1 MISGEDMQELFI
13 YRLNTGSC
21 NGCDIEVVGA
31 LAERFRL
38 GNAGV
43 KVVGEPEN
51 ANVLIVTG
59 VVTSKMKEH
68 LKQVYEKIKPPKIV
82 VAAGSCALSSGVF
95 QGSYNIPNLV
105 DEVIPVNGYVPG
117 CPPSP
122 HAIAGAI
129 ADIARAK
136 LPDWHVPEDL
146 RGVPEVDDE
155 KCVGCA
161 ACVEACPAGAIDIVD
176 ESDKR
181 TVRFSHAKCIFCARC
196 EEVCPEDAIKMATRY
211 NIAAKDKG
219 EMMDEAK
226 LELAKCTNCGALFVP
241 SKQLQ
246 KISERIL
253 EDIGKYRE
261 FRGAIEKSMGICQN
275 CRTLLENIK
284 TAKSLLFSLND
295 AVREY

>member
-1 MISGEDMQELFI
+1 MQELAI

-38 GNAGV
+38 GDAGARA
-43 KVVGEPEN
+43 VGEPEN
-51 ANVLIVTG
+51 ANVLLVTG

-68 LKQVYEKIKPPKIV
+68 LKHVYEKIKPPKIV

-95 QGSYNIPNLV
+95 EGSYNIPNLV
-105 DEVIPVNGYVPG
+105 DEVISVNAYVPG

-122 HAIAGAI
+122 HAIVGAI
-129 ADIARAK
+129 ADVTRAK
-136 LPDWHVPEDL
+136 LPSWRPPEDF

-161 ACVEACPAGAIDIVD
+161 ACVEMCPAGAIDIVD
-176 ESDKR
+176 EGSER
-181 TVRFSHAKCIFCARC
+181 TVRFSHAKCIFCALC
-196 EEVCPEDAIKMATRY
+196 EEVCPEDAIKMAARY
-211 NIAAKDKG
+211 HIAAKNKD
-219 EMMDEAK
+219 EITDEAK

-253 EDIGKYRE
+253 EDVGEYRG

-275 CRTLLENIK
+275 CRTLLENARA
-284 TAKSLLFSLND
+284 AKSLLFSLNE
-295 AVREY
+295 AVRDY